1 MEQAKAGGEEVK
13 TEVKSQL
20 KELREERLEKMQER
34 REERKDERV
43 ENRQEKLE
51 DIKNGEVV
59 KPLPVNKPGAVIKL
73 KALKQELKNEFK
85 EENAGIKKELEENG
99 DVKPQ
104 LVKPL
109 IQNQPAPVGGAAD
122 QSVSSQ
128 L

>member
-1 MEQAKAGGEEVK
+1 
-13 TEVKSQL
+13 
-20 KELREERLEKMQER
+20 MQER

-73 KALKQELKNEFK
+73 KALKQ
-85 EENAGIKKELEENG
+85 
-99 DVKPQ
+99 
-104 LVKPL
+104 
-109 IQNQPAPVGGAAD
+109 APVGGAAD